1 MIVVPDQ
8 KNLMGLAEKHSIT
21 GSFQEVCKNK
31 NMRVILCK
39 EMDSI
44 GKESG
49 LMSFEQAKNVW
60 I

>member
-1 MIVVPDQ
+1 MA
-8 KNLMGLAEKHSIT
+8 LAEKHSIT